1 MRKIFISALITLVLL
16 AGAFPARAEESIAT
30 LEISLSNYVAGE
42 KTNYQFTLSPVV
54 PPITNQQWI
63 TLIAPD
69 ELYVPSAINLEDI
82 TVNGAHH
89 PLEVEVL
96 DNQTI
101 HVLVPPVEEDFLSLY
116 FEKTGQFRNP
126 PEEQAVTFSLVW
138 EERSMMVTSDELQFY
153 KPSNSIKASFSE
165 KEAVP
170 GWFNKPI
177 TVSLESKLAVEI
189 FYSINQGKE
198 TLYTE
203 PIHFGNGQ
211 FELEVKGLRSTG
223 VREESK
229 HLPVWVDSNPPQVK
243 VISPKDNFITNQPS
257 FPIILSVQDLTTI
270 RLMIQQQT
278 FTIQPSEKGTELTI
292 PLTLTDG
299 ENRID
304 WKAIDEVNLVSSGS
318 LTINLDT
325 TPPALFI
332 YTPRKGDIICGEQV
346 EIAGKSEPGSQL
358 FLGEKS
364 IPLDIYGN
372 FSMLLAP
379 SKGINQLELWCF
391 DPAGNETRLQIQFEY
406 YPGKLVEIWIGKDTA
421 TLNGKE
427 IPISPPPKLDSE
439 SGEIY
444 IPLRFIPSI
453 LDYKLEWNGAD
464 GQAILTRKQ
473 VQILIK
479 PNETKIRIKMNG
491 KSDTIELDHPPL
503 LIDKVVMIPADF
515 LKKILGADLL
525 YSQEEKRLLINFCD
539 RSE

>member
-1 MRKIFISALITLVLL
+1 MRKFFISALVILVLF
-16 AGAFPARAEESIAT
+16 AGSFPASAEESIAT

-54 PPITNQQWI
+54 PPVTNPQWI

-69 ELYVPSAINLEDI
+69 GLFIPSEINLEDI
-82 TVNGAHH
+82 TVNGVDH

-96 DNQTI
+96 ANQTI
-101 HVLVPPVEEDFLSLY
+101 HILVPPVEEAFLTLF

-126 PEEQAVTFSLVW
+126 PDEEAVTFSLVW
-138 EERSMMVTSDELQFY
+138 EERSMMVISDELQFY
-153 KPSNSIKASFSE
+153 KPSNSIKTSFSE

-170 GWFNKPI
+170 GWFHKPV
-177 TVSLESKLAVEI
+177 TVSLVSKVAVEI

-203 PIHFGNGQ
+203 PIYFGNGK
-211 FELEVKGLRSTG
+211 FDLEVKGLRSTG
-223 VREESK
+223 VREEPN
-229 HLPVWVDSNPPQVK
+229 HLSVCVDSTPPQVK

-257 FPIILSVQDLTTI
+257 FPIVLSVLDLTTI
-270 RLMIQQQT
+270 RLIIQQQT
-278 FTIQPSEKGTELTI
+278 FTVKPSENQTEFTI
-292 PLTLTDG
+292 LITLTDG

-318 LTINLDT
+318 LIINLDT
-325 TPPALFI
+325 TPPALTVF
-332 YTPRKGDIICGEQV
+332 TPRNGDVICGEQV

-364 IPLDIYGN
+364 IPLDVYGS

-406 YPGKLVEIWIGKDTA
+406 YPGKLVEIWIDKNTA
-421 TLNGKE
+421 TLDGKE
-427 IPISPPPKLDSE
+427 IPISPPPRLDPE

-473 VQILIK
+473 VQILIR
-479 PNETKIRIKMNG
+479 PNETKIRIKVNG
-491 KSDTIELDHPPL
+491 KSDTIELVHPPL
-503 LIDKVVMIPADF
+503 LINKVVMIPADF